1 MFILSIFK
9 LGPAGRRTVESSWIV
24 AYHTL
29 DSVVLCAVF
38 CIWFPRWRGYVDRI
52 KKRKRKEREKEKK
65 ITGQKKVRRPI
76 HDFQAILVEAFSLAW
91 VVRAVNTSATTLC
104 LFSSLLI
111 SSSFLPFFFLF
122 TISFCFSSL
131 TLISYSFLQHSFP
144 TSISIPTWRPL
155 FFSLNQPVRNTGT
168 ASLSISISQG
178 TNKQTDS
185 LYSLYSRISLPFGH
199 YKQDRFFSFLKPAMT
214 EVSNT
219 RLYLGNLPRNGM
231 LAHPSTTTTNT
242 ITTVIAS
249 SWEAHVYARWIGSLA
264 MSDLGCAARNR
275 IPAGFVGWSISPTI
289 CISSVCARLRAG
301 SERRAFLPCSKK
313 KRKILDTVWQS

>member
-1 MFILSIFK
+1 MLYFVSDSRAD
-9 LGPAGRRTVESSWIV
+9 GATWI
-24 AYHTL
+24 AL
-29 DSVVLCAVF
+29 
-38 CIWFPRWRGYVDRI
+38 
-52 KKRKRKEREKEKK
+52 KKKKRKEREKEKK
-65 ITGQKKVRRPI
+65 ITGQKKWGDQFTISRR
-76 HDFQAILVEAFSLAW
+76 FWSRRLAW
-91 VVRAVNTSATTLC
+91 PGSWERSTLQRQLC

-168 ASLSISISQG
+168 ASLSISRSQG

-231 LAHPSTTTTNT
+231 LAHPSTTTT
-242 ITTVIAS
+242 ITTV
-249 SWEAHVYARWIGSLA
+249 V
-264 MSDLGCAARNR
+264 
-275 IPAGFVGWSISPTI
+275 
-289 CISSVCARLRAG
+289 
-301 SERRAFLPCSKK
+301 AFWGPCLYP
-313 KRKILDTVWQS
+313 LD